1 MEQIFVDRL
10 LEELRRELRR
20 HANKEHA
27 AVAQRFFKTGAGEY
41 GEGDLFLGVR
51 VPAIRRLVKTCPET
65 QASDLKPL
73 LQSPFHE
80 ERMLALLI
88 LVRNYAEG
96 DGRAKR
102 EIFDIYWKNRK
113 FINNW
118 DLVDASAEHVVGA
131 FLEKKSKKPLY
142 QLAKSK
148 VLWDRRIAILA
159 TFRYI
164 KKYSLLETL
173 KIAEM
178 LIHDHEDLIHKAV
191 GWMLRELGKRDLA
204 EEEVFLKSRYK
215 TMPRTMLRY
224 AIEAFPESKRQA
236 YLKEI

>member
-80 ERMLALLI
+80 ERMLALLSSSPTTT
-88 LVRNYAEG
+88 
-96 DGRAKR
+96 
-102 EIFDIYWKNRK
+102 DIPFSRHWPK
-113 FINNW
+113 
-118 DLVDASAEHVVGA
+118 SAGTTGGE
-131 FLEKKSKKPLY
+131 S
-142 QLAKSK
+142 
-148 VLWDRRIAILA
+148 
-159 TFRYI
+159 
-164 KKYSLLETL
+164 
-173 KIAEM
+173 M
-178 LIHDHEDLIHKAV
+178 L
-191 GWMLRELGKRDLA
+191 
-204 EEEVFLKSRYK
+204 
-215 TMPRTMLRY
+215 TP
-224 AIEAFPESKRQA
+224 
-236 YLKEI
+236 